1 MEAEK
6 PKRRIAS
13 LMYKTATMERGYV
26 EWDPYEILN
35 IDRVSVSEHKQREC
49 VPCASTGSN
58 HC

>member
-1 MEAEK
+1 MWSFLAF
-6 PKRRIAS
+6 
-13 LMYKTATMERGYV
+13 LVYKTATMERGYV

-49 VPCASTGSN
+49 VPRLSTGST